1 MGIVIEKGA
10 SEYFERTACAKIQ
23 REKKKRSREKDSM
36 AYQVTWTTEYCWN
49 IGDAQHCQ

>member
-23 REKKKRSREKDSM
+23 RERKKKDPERRI
-36 AYQVTWTTEYCWN
+36 AWP
-49 IGDAQHCQ
+49 IR